1 MNSTSTKTALIDG
14 YLMKVGNPA
23 DHENVKAT
31 SRTTVYFLET
41 FTDGSQALYYDN
53 GYSIG
58 HYCSVPGLK
67 WHLKDLQHIGNKK
80 NLIPED
86 WTITDPDFFK
96 SLAII

>member
-1 MNSTSTKTALIDG
+1 MKSTSTKTAIIDG

-23 DHENVKAT
+23 DHENIKAI
-31 SRTTVYFLET
+31 SRTTVYFLKT

-53 GYSIG
+53 GYTVG
-58 HYCSVPGLK
+58 HWCSVPGLK

-80 NLIPED
+80 NLIPEE
-86 WTITDPDFFK
+86 WKITDPDFFK